1 MRSIYYYATT
11 TISAVILGIILVLI
25 IRPGEY
31 SARGMVVKD
40 NIKPTRDITTT
51 DTILDLIRYSNK
63 IFLLE

>member
-1 MRSIYYYATT
+1 MRSIYYYAST

-31 SARGMVVKD
+31 SASGMVVKD

-51 DTILDLIRYSNK
+51 DTILDLIRYIAIK
-63 IFLLE
+63 YFH